1 MAEISFWKDRGKG
14 ILDPTLLDK
23 QAENWAQSVFDDAK
37 RSKGADAENNK
48 PTQLR
53 RFYDE
58 VLRFDSLLKG
68 NEAESAF
75 EKHLPYIKM
84 MNAKVSYA
92 KAREHVSE
100 KFAQM
105 IKSCVRN
112 VETRS
117 DFEAFKSFFEAFMGY
132 YRYLHPKNN

>member
-1 MAEISFWKDRGKG
+1 MAEITFWKDRVNG

-23 QAENWAQSVFDDAK
+23 QAEDWAQTVLNDAK
-37 RSKGADAENNK
+37 RSKGYEAENNK

-68 NEAESAF
+68 NAAESAF

-84 MNAKVSYA
+84 LNAKVSYA

-105 IKSCVRN
+105 IKSCVKN
-112 VETRS
+112 VETKS

-132 YRYLHPKNN
+132 YQYLHQKNN